1 MPRNETPQQR
11 DKRLELL
18 NEYLSDE
25 FLEELA
31 TMLTRQYVE
40 KDAFLKFIMRKYL
53 DLGVIEATSIKDH
66 FRVDV
71 ESLMEMKA

>member
-1 MPRNETPQQR
+1 VPRNETPQQR

-53 DLGVIEATSIKDH
+53 ELGVIEATSIKDH
-66 FRVDV
+66 FCVDV